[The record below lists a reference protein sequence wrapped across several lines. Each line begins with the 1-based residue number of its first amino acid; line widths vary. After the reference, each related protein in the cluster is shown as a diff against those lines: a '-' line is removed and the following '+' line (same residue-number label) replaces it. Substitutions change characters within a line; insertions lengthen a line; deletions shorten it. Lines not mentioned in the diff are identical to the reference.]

1 MVRMHIVSFFLFDA
15 LLSGFLLFF
24 LLRFPVLG
32 FSSCVDGGF
41 GFHFVGGSCFF
52 WWRESGSRGEA
63 FWVRC
68 WKLGVGVGTVVGW

>member
-32 FSSCVDGGF
+32 FSFCVDGGF
-41 GFHFVGGSCFF
+41 GFHFVGRSCFF
-52 WWRESGSRGEA
+52 FGGER
-63 FWVRC
+63 VE
-68 WKLGVGVGTVVGW
+68 VGERRFGYVVGS